1 MFKLKAF
8 IPAMFS
14 LALVAAPPVMP
25 AYAGGNLVAVLEAE
39 IATLDPHFTPAYIS
53 RTFGFMVFDTL
64 FAKDTKGE
72 IKPQMVQ
79 DWKVSPDGLIYTF
92 TLRDGLKWHDG
103 QSVTSAD
110 CVASLRRWGQR
121 NALGRRIF
129 AITVSLEPSDAKTF
143 VLTLKKS
150 LRAW

>member
-1 MFKLKAF
+1 MSKLKAF
-8 IPAMFS
+8 MSAMVS
-14 LALVAAPPVMP
+14 LTLVAAPAVTP
-25 AYAGGNLVAVLEAE
+25 AHSAGNLVAVLEAE

-64 FAKDTKGE
+64 FAKDGKGE

-103 QSVTSAD
+103 QPVTSAD

-129 AITVSLEPSDAKTF
+129 AITASLEPDDA
-143 VLTLKKS
+143 
-150 LRAW
+150 

>member
-1 MFKLKAF
+1 MPKSNAF
-8 IPAMFS
+8 MSAMFS
-14 LALVAAPPVMP
+14 LALAAAPAVTP

-64 FAKDTKGE
+64 FAKDAKGE

-79 DWKVSPDGLIYTF
+79 DWKVSPDGLTYTF

-103 QSVTSAD
+103 QPVTAAD
-110 CVASLRRWGQR
+110 CVAATLGAAQRSRPADLRDHRVARTG
-121 NALGRRIF
+121 
-129 AITVSLEPSDAKTF
+129 
-143 VLTLKKS
+143 
-150 LRAW
+150 